1 MKGLGMFKIEK
12 NVAIP
17 PLPQGREAKYPWE
30 QMEPAKKVKRGG
42 KEELVGDAFTIP
54 GGKASVVSS
63 ANKRYKEQGKKFT
76 ARQMQEGGKPV
87 LKVWRIQ

>member
-1 MKGLGMFKIEK
+1 MDKFKIEK
-12 NVAIP
+12 NVTVP

-30 QMEPAKKVKRGG
+30 ELEPVKKAKDGTM
-42 KEELVGDAFTIP
+42 VGPAFTIP

-76 ARQMQEGGKPV
+76 ARRMLEGGKEV
-87 LKVWRIQ
+87 LKVWRVM